1 MNTKYRIKKNEE
13 FDDILNN
20 GRKNN
25 NSYFS
30 LYNKDNNLTYSR
42 FGITLAKKF
51 GNAVERNKYKR
62 IVFTWKFFDIMK
74 NSDNH
79 VTFDVLNSENKWD
92 LEMLRVSRRFSRKK
106 MKAAKKTVK
115 KKNLKKI

>member
-1 MNTKYRIKKNEE
+1 
-13 FDDILNN
+13 
-20 GRKNN
+20 
-25 NSYFS
+25 
-30 LYNKDNNLTYSR
+30 
-42 FGITLAKKF
+42 
-51 GNAVERNKYKR
+51 
-62 IVFTWKFFDIMK
+62 MK